1 MILSFHPIIKAH
13 KNIVVADK
21 EGISNRVKRLI
32 RGADAVILP
41 QVAPFFL
48 IETLLEYQ
56 KPHFPDQSLRIGWRN
71 KVDQLNSFHLWGVDY
86 PKTLVFEDLN
96 SLFAHSTLL
105 SQRPGFPFLIKSA
118 NEHEGNNILL
128 VEDEKGLEEL
138 YGKRQDIFLSSPL
151 LVQEY
156 IESQGYVLRV
166 VTLYKDYVGYWKK
179 GDSLVVNISKG
190 AKIVEDFRPEL
201 IREGIESVRRVKTQT
216 RLDLA
221 AVDMVF
227 SLKEPA
233 CPYWLEVNF
242 FFGRKGLGG
251 RHGFYKLL
259 LSSVSHWLTDLG
271 LKPEISLWV

>member
-1 MILSFHPIIKAH
+1 MILSFHPVIKAH
-13 KNIVVADK
+13 KNIVVAGK

-56 KPHFPDQSLRIGWRN
+56 KPHFPDQSLRIQWRN

-86 PKTLVFEDLN
+86 PKTLVFEDLD
-96 SLFAHSTLL
+96 SLFAHSALL
-105 SQRPGFPFLIKSA
+105 PQRPGFPFLIKSA

-138 YGKRQDIFLSSPL
+138 YGRRQELSLSSPL
-151 LVQEY
+151 MVQEY

-190 AKIVEDFRPEL
+190 AEIVEDF
-201 IREGIESVRRVKTQT
+201 
-216 RLDLA
+216 
-221 AVDMVF
+221 
-227 SLKEPA
+227 
-233 CPYWLEVNF
+233 
-242 FFGRKGLGG
+242 
-251 RHGFYKLL
+251 
-259 LSSVSHWLTDLG
+259 
-271 LKPEISLWV
+271 